1 MIRVNLLPV
10 RVSRRFE
17 AVKNELVIAGMV
29 ALAMV
34 LGAGAFQYTVN
45 SDVNAKEAQVAQ
57 LKGKKNKNKKMDA
70 ELEELR
76 ADNKRMEDRRQIIKT
91 LQAKKHGPVHM
102 LDEIAKATPDKL
114 QLLELEE
121 HKGQI
126 RLVGIASTD
135 PEIAEFAHRLEQ
147 SPYFDGVYINS
158 TEQTVVLDA
167 KVKKFTIT
175 AKLIVV
181 IATTETTTN

>member
-45 SDVNAKEAQVAQ
+45 ADVNAKEAQVAQ

-76 ADNKRMEDRRQIIKT
+76 ANNKRMEDRRQIIKT
-91 LQAKKHGPVHM
+91 LQAKKHADM
-102 LDEIAKATPDKL
+102 SRKNTIDN
-114 QLLELEE
+114 
-121 HKGQI
+121 
-126 RLVGIASTD
+126 
-135 PEIAEFAHRLEQ
+135 AE
-147 SPYFDGVYINS
+147 
-158 TEQTVVLDA
+158 
-167 KVKKFTIT
+167 
-175 AKLIVV
+175 
-181 IATTETTTN
+181 